1 MALLTMRETQIEL
14 VKVRWYEIVTILRKW
29 LNDTVKL

>member
-14 VKVRWYEIVTILRKW
+14 VKLWQYEFVTILRKW
-29 LNDTVKL
+29 LNHTAKL